1 MNAAALII
9 VMLEHSEIDMK
20 ISSVGMKTTESDNCR
35 EMLGDDRDANRM
47 LATIQERV
55 KFSCKDRQKFI
66 DPFTQSISR
75 LCYVSQ
81 LYLRTKE

>member
-1 MNAAALII
+1 MNTAALII

-20 ISSVGMKTTESDNCR
+20 ISSVGMKTIESDNCR
-35 EMLGDDRDANRM
+35 EMLGDDRDTNRM

-75 LCYVSQ
+75 LCHVS
-81 LYLRTKE
+81 